1 MEAELEATIF
11 CQIETWGTLVTLFA
25 KVTLVPK
32 SDTSAK
38 RDTSSKK
45 DTSATDFKACV
56 N

>member
-1 MEAELEATIF
+1 MRVHGGRVRGNNFLPNRNMGDTGDTIR
-11 CQIETWGTLVTLFA
+11 
-25 KVTLVPK
+25 K
-32 SDTSAK
+32 SDTSTTSAK